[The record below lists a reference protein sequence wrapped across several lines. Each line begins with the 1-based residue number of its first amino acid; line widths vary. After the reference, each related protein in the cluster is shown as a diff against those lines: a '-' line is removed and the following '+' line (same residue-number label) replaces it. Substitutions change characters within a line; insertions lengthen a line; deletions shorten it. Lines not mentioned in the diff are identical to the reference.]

1 MGYDT
6 YAFAALIEVG
16 YKRAYMTVVVL
27 RDRETNAFYLHE
39 VLDETGISL
48 LSQTKQ
54 KTTHPPYIQGRR
66 KPEGMNHLLT
76 IV

>member
-6 YAFAALIEVG
+6 YAFAAPVEVG

-48 LSQTKQ
+48 LS
-54 KTTHPPYIQGRR
+54 
-66 KPEGMNHLLT
+66 
-76 IV
+76 